1 MLYKGDECLGS
12 GKIVR
17 LGPTEYTLQQGRDR
31 MKEAPVAKEGTP
43 EPASWAWETLPRNR
57 PRPRPIHCRYGPNL
71 TLQTSVTLLI
81 DKTTVL
87 PQALSHSLNHYWRT
101 EEHTDHAFGPV
112 HLSKKTHSNF
122 LCTVALSW
130 YFFLLGYLWCTVLF
144 DKCGL
149 CKIIHMVIHCVIYLF
164 GQIIR
169 KCEMHIYKMMAFMKI
184 QTNSAF
190 SFGVISPKHI

>member
-130 YFFLLGYLWCTVLF
+130 YFFLLGYLWCTSLF
-144 DKCGL
+144 DS
-149 CKIIHMVIHCVIYLF
+149 VDCV
-164 GQIIR
+164 QP
-169 KCEMHIYKMMAFMKI
+169 C
-184 QTNSAF
+184 TW
-190 SFGVISPKHI
+190 